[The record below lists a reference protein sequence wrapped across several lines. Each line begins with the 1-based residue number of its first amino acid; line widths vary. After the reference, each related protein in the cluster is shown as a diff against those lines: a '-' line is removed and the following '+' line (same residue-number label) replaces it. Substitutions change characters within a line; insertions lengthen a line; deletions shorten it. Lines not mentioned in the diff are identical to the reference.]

1 MTEHLHQNIKGSVT
15 SIILADDHPLMRK
28 GLKEII
34 EEEGGFTVAAE
45 ANNGESA
52 LALIVQHLPLIAVL
66 DIDMPKMS
74 GLEVA
79 AAVRKQKIPVR
90 LIILTMYDTE
100 NMFTKAMEMGVM
112 GYVLKDSAAT
122 EIVEALKNVRDGKH
136 YITPALS
143 GMLLRQSAQPGFR
156 AEEQFSL
163 STLTATERKIL
174 KLVAQERSSKEI
186 AEALFISPRT
196 VDTHRNNICQKLDL
210 HGSNALYKFALDV
223 KHLL

>member
-1 MTEHLHQNIKGSVT
+1 MKEQNTTSV
-15 SIILADDHPLMRK
+15 ILADDHPLMRK
-28 GLKEII
+28 GLKEMI
-34 EEEGGFTVAAE
+34 EEEDRFRIVAE
-45 ANNGESA
+45 TNNGESA
-52 LALIVQHLPLIAVL
+52 LALIVQHQPLIAVL
-66 DIDMPKMS
+66 DIDMPKLS

-112 GYVLKDSAAT
+112 GYVLKESAAT
-122 EIVEALKNVRDGKH
+122 EIVEALRNVRDGKH

-143 GMLLRQSAQPGFR
+143 GMLVRQSAQNEFR

-163 STLTATERKIL
+163 SSLTATERKIL
-174 KLVAQERSSKEI
+174 KLVAQDRSTKEI

-210 HGSNALYKFALDV
+210 HGSNALFKFALNV

>member
-1 MTEHLHQNIKGSVT
+1 M
-15 SIILADDHPLMRK
+15 
-28 GLKEII
+28 I
-34 EEEGGFTVAAE
+34 EEEDRFRIVAE
-45 ANNGESA
+45 TNNGESA
-52 LALIVQHLPLIAVL
+52 LALIVQHQPLIAVL
-66 DIDMPKMS
+66 DIDMPKLS

-112 GYVLKDSAAT
+112 GYVLKESAAT
-122 EIVEALKNVRDGKH
+122 EIVEALRNVRDGKH

-143 GMLLRQSAQPGFR
+143 GMLVRQSAQNEFR

-163 STLTATERKIL
+163 SSLTATERKIL
-174 KLVAQERSSKEI
+174 KLVAQDRSTKEI

-210 HGSNALYKFALDV
+210 HGSNALFKFALNV